1 MADVV
6 VVDDQDL
13 LDDRA
18 TADHQGEGVFEL
30 FVDRDGLT
38 LHLMAVPAIERKWLW
53 SSVEGFK
60 TTPAGEPQQGRLSV
74 PGDGRERTSLDLKV
88 DGQPLRL
95 LVPTDQLPE
104 RRLAAL
110 QRFIERAAHDDQCPE
125 KAVDPVVVPAD
136 QPWHYPPR
144 TRRPSNTR
152 QRIAAVVVVVAAAA
166 ALGVMAASNGGS
178 PAVPHGAQAVA
189 PAASSQGA
197 TPGVPGTAGPATA
210 PASGSVGSVGSVG
223 AHARAVSDVT
233 PVPGSASGGAN
244 SPAQTPGPLPPS
256 TPAPGAPAAAPTP
269 AGPAPSAPS
278 PAPST
283 QPAPSPPPLVGP
295 GGLVPSPPLPLPLP
309 AISVPGVLQLGAPS
323 ASAGGPGVTPE
334 SPAPAAANGAN
345 GANGAAGANGGND
358 SAYRAQG

>member
-30 FVDRDGLT
+30 FVDSDGLT

-60 TTPAGEPQQGRLSV
+60 TTPAGEPQGGRLSV

-110 QRFIERAAHDDQCPE
+110 QRFVERAAHDDECPE
-125 KAVDPVVVPAD
+125 KAADPVAVPAD

-144 TRRPSNTR
+144 TRRPSNAR
-152 QRIAAVVVVVAAAA
+152 QRIAAVVVVVAAGV
-166 ALGVMAASNGGS
+166 ALGVMDASNGGS
-178 PAVPHGAQAVA
+178 PAVPRAAQAVA
-189 PAASSQGA
+189 PAARSQGA
-197 TPGVPGTAGPATA
+197 TPGAPDTAGPATA
-210 PASGSVGSVGSVG
+210 PSSGSVGSVAG
-223 AHARAVSDVT
+223 HARAVSDVS
-233 PVPGSASGGAN
+233 PAPGPAAGGAT
-244 SPAQTPGPLPPS
+244 SAAGTPGPPPPT
-256 TPAPGAPAAAPTP
+256 TPAVGPPAASPTP
-269 AGPAPSAPS
+269 AGPAPPPPASPTP
-278 PAPST
+278 PAPTT
-283 QPAPSPPPLVGP
+283 QPGPAPTPLIGP
-295 GGLVPSPPLPLPLP
+295 GGLVPTPPLPVPLPLS
-309 AISVPGVLQLGAPS
+309 IPGVLQLGA
-323 ASAGGPGVTPE
+323 AG
-334 SPAPAAANGAN
+334 
-345 GANGAAGANGGND
+345 GAAGANGGNEP
-358 SAYRAQG
+358 AYRPQG